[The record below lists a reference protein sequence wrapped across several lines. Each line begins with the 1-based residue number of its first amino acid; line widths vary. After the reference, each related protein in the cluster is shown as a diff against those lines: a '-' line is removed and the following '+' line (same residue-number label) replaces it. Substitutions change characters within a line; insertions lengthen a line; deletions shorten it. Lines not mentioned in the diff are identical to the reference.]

1 MYLSDEDTPCQPDG
15 EFRFKGRGE
24 FIGFNWWAARGFF
37 QITLGWGRLDFGAA
51 KLIDVVWDLIVGRG
65 GQTVMALVSWRVF
78 AEYLQVSL
86 TTKPATYSTV
96 WLIRFQKENS
106 AFAIWKLASGFF
118 KIDLAS
124 KKAMCFMIWT
134 ALFILAFPT
143 FASSMTGYTPYNKA
157 YVNSTTGK
165 LVQFS
170 EVLPVAYVI
179 RDGDRVDGLS
189 KDYPVLWKGNSTTAP
204 GDSSVS
210 LFDMCDDWNNVTDTS
225 CELQRDVSNYTQ
237 LYGFEAKSR
246 NKTQSKRK
254 TYFRNQTL
262 DWPPLNI
269 TAFYLPDEPFY
280 WNWTANRTEMYA
292 MYSSIEEIN
301 SHPYGNRSKSTFLIE
316 DELYNYKELQ
326 AAGICQPMKG
336 GESIEYQWG
345 FSFLQLFVM
354 TSLLH
359 LWSIGLVILWTTAH
373 LTLKRNNLT
382 TSSEGWKGLLEI
394 TDSLKVQLE
403 SAGIIL
409 NALTDKE
416 LDDEIQLLLTGGP
429 ISTSAG
435 ESEPETPLSQGY
447 FSIWKWM
454 WKHKWR
460 LFKGS
465 FFVIIIS
472 LENILR
478 ASGLLFGLDKMLFWM
493 AVVSYTIASLIVAC
507 CLGSTHRQRL
517 FTFLTAIVLCF
528 PFFWYNYKERDLV
541 LPGLCLGACLALLF
555 GSSRGSRAVLFV
567 IPVLCNYFPV
577 LGYFIS
583 RIKEYQ
589 RTASEY
595 PY

>member
-1 MYLSDEDTPCQPDG
+1 MSANEEWGMLVATL
-15 EFRFKGRGE
+15 
-24 FIGFNWWAARGFF
+24 I
-37 QITLGWGRLDFGAA
+37 IT
-51 KLIDVVWDLIVGRG
+51 
-65 GQTVMALVSWRVF
+65 
-78 AEYLQVSL
+78 
-86 TTKPATYSTV
+86 
-96 WLIRFQKENS
+96 
-106 AFAIWKLASGFF
+106 
-118 KIDLAS
+118 
-124 KKAMCFMIWT
+124 
-134 ALFILAFPT
+134 
-143 FASSMTGYTPYNKA
+143 
-157 YVNSTTGK
+157 
-165 LVQFS
+165 
-170 EVLPVAYVI
+170 
-179 RDGDRVDGLS
+179 
-189 KDYPVLWKGNSTTAP
+189 
-204 GDSSVS
+204 
-210 LFDMCDDWNNVTDTS
+210 
-225 CELQRDVSNYTQ
+225 
-237 LYGFEAKSR
+237 EA
-246 NKTQSKRK
+246 
-254 TYFRNQTL
+254 
-262 DWPPLNI
+262 NI
-269 TAFYLPDEPFY
+269 P
-280 WNWTANRTEMYA
+280 
-292 MYSSIEEIN
+292 
-301 SHPYGNRSKSTFLIE
+301 
-316 DELYNYKELQ
+316 Q
-326 AAGICQPMKG
+326 
-336 GESIEYQWG
+336 ESIEYQWG

-403 SAGIIL
+403 SAGISL

-454 WKHKWR
+454 WKHKWW

-472 LENILR
+472 LENTLR
-478 ASGLLFGLDKMLFWM
+478 VSGLLFRLDKRHFWVRVTFWM

-517 FTFLTAIVLCF
+517 FTFLTAVVLCF
-528 PFFWYNYKERDLV
+528 PFFWYNSIERDLV

-583 RIKEYQ
+583 MIKEYQ
-589 RTASEY
+589 RFIKG
-595 PY
+595 